1 MRLEKNDLDR
11 VASEEE
17 NNGKTDT
24 VSGDNAPNGEILR
37 ERLLVG
43 LVYARYLLPLFTV
56 LCALLLS
63 CVYCVGGVMG
73 RRTTWVSLFQLYG
86 NTLVGMHD
94 YLGGK
99 TSPGQSWFYGI
110 LSAGAIFGILAF
122 LAALFFTGLAAYT
135 AVRAFRAGYKSEESN
150 RMKLI
155 FKVPFPGRVWL
166 YLSDLLVLLPLLYP
180 YFLSFVGEKIPNISG
195 ELVRFQWN
203 IPLLVCAGLSL
214 VTLALSFMI
223 ARTERAKH
231 MNMFLLYH
239 EEPSEQAQEE

>member
-1 MRLEKNDLDR
+1 MDLEKNDLDR
-11 VASEEE
+11 VADEEE
-17 NNGKTDT
+17 NCEKTDT
-24 VSGDNAPNGEILR
+24 VSGDNAKNGRILH
-37 ERLLVG
+37 EKLLVA
-43 LVYARYLLPLFTV
+43 LVYARYLLPFFTV
-56 LCALLLS
+56 LLSFLLS
-63 CVYCVGGVMG
+63 CIYCVGGVMG
-73 RRTTWVSLFQLYG
+73 RRTTWVSLLQLFG

-99 TSPGQSWFYGI
+99 TSAGQSWFYGI
-110 LSAGAIFGILAF
+110 LSAGAILGILLF
-122 LAALFFTGLAAYT
+122 LVALFLTGLAAYT

-155 FKVPFPGRVWL
+155 FKVPFPNRVWL

-195 ELVRFQWN
+195 EPVRFQWN
-203 IPLLVCAGLSL
+203 IPLFVCAGLCL
-214 VTLALSFMI
+214 VTLGLSFLV

-239 EEPSEQAQEE
+239 EEPREQPEDE